1 MIVEAN
7 KKILIIKSALQKN
20 DDSKKRSS
28 SKAQNVATEQQK
40 GISDNNGRAILERA
54 TEADLRFLKRLKNL
68 SEKNLRFTQGWLF
81 G

>member
-7 KKILIIKSALQKN
+7 KKILIIKSALKKN
-20 DDSKKRSS
+20 DDSKKRSP
-28 SKAQNVATEQQK
+28 SKVQNVATEQQK
-40 GISDNNGRAILERA
+40 GISDNNGRAILESA

>member
-28 SKAQNVATEQQK
+28 SKVQNVTTEQQK
-40 GISDNNGRAILERA
+40 GISDNNGRAILESA